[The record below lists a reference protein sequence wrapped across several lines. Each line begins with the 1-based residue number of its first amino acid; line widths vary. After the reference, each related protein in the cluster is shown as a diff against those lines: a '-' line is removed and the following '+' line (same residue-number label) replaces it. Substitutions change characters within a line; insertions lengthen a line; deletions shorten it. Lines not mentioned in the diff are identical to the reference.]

1 MNRWQATRES
11 VRKRLP
17 HLVELGRKLG
27 IRAGFHNHSGP
38 IVGGT
43 LWDAW
48 EMLEPL
54 DPQWI
59 GVYFDPS
66 HATIEGGKNGWNLGF
81 RRVSARLM
89 MVAVKDYVWEKVKG
103 EWRTRWVPLGQG
115 MVPLQPFLKLLAGA
129 RVPGP
134 LSLHIEY
141 DPGGKSKTER
151 YDKAL
156 EAGARDLKYLKEQL
170 RAAFG
175 PS

>member
-1 MNRWQATRES
+1 MELSHDGHRKSRSRAEQRSQIASLCLVESGIGITLRRSAFSAPDRGVRSAQYGSPRFIDMNRWQATRES

-81 RRVSARLM
+81 RHS
-89 MVAVKDYVWEKVKG
+89 
-103 EWRTRWVPLGQG
+103 TP
-115 MVPLQPFLKLLAGA
+115 
-129 RVPGP
+129 
-134 LSLHIEY
+134 
-141 DPGGKSKTER
+141 
-151 YDKAL
+151 
-156 EAGARDLKYLKEQL
+156 
-170 RAAFG
+170 
-175 PS
+175 